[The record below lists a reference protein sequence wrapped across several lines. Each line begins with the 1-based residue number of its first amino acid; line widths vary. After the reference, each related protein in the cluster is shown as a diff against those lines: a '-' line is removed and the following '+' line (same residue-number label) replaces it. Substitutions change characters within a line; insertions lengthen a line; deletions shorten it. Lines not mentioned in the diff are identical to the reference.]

1 MKKLIGASLL
11 TVTLLWIGTDTIG
24 QDRKQ
29 RPTARAGTIG
39 IIESRDGKFR
49 FSVRDAEGKY
59 VGGSAVG
66 HETAK
71 EARDA
76 VEELRKA
83 LSNATYVNKKSENTK
98 DDRKEK
104 NDK

>member
-1 MKKLIGASLL
+1 MKNFLGASLF
-11 TVTLLWIGTDTIG
+11 TVALLWIGADTIG
-24 QDRKQ
+24 QDRKT
-29 RPTARAGTIG
+29 RTTARAGTIE

-49 FSVRDAEGKY
+49 FTVRDSEGKY

-71 EARDA
+71 EAREA
-76 VEELRKA
+76 VEDLRTA
-83 LSNATYVNKKSENTK
+83 MAGARFVNKKAESTK
-98 DDRKEK
+98 EDRKEK